1 MNRLPS
7 SIEAPSWLPLA
18 ALVCGGIAL
27 GLGGLFVRLAD
38 TGPVSTAFWRLLLA
52 LPFMM
57 LLARLNDPSPA
68 DIPRRSLAIVALGG
82 IAFAIDLSLWH
93 VGVGMTRLANA
104 TLFGNGASL
113 VLMVWGF
120 VVARTFPA
128 RLEWVAMLLAIGGAA
143 ILMGRSLEVSATT
156 LLGDLFSLGAGLVY
170 ACYLLMLRS
179 ARQQVGPWTML
190 VLVSVAACPFLLLV
204 AVGLGE
210 SVWPRDWTPLVC
222 LAFVSQI
229 LGQGLLVFAMR
240 HFSAMVLGMALLI
253 QPAVAALSGVW
264 FLGERLALADL
275 VGILLVASALAMA
288 AGRQVGPRR

>member
-1 MNRLPS
+1 LNRLPS

>member
-190 VLVSVAACPFLLLV
+190 VLVSLAACPFLLLV
-204 AVGLGE
+204 ATVAGE
-210 SVWPRDWTPLVC
+210 SVWPRDWTPLVA
-222 LAFVSQI
+222 LAIVSQV

>member
-264 FLGERLALADL
+264 FLGERLAIADL